1 MPRVTVDITFVPRGD
16 FTGKN
21 PEVESHRLASVTIE
35 GDSAHQRHLLIVIV
49 TLTVFATPGSAQTV
63 PFRPA
68 AGSPVAIGGRLSS
81 IAAAD
86 FNGDGRLDV
95 AVVNGQQNTVAVFL
109 GSGYGTFSPGPQ
121 SPFTVNGGILSGSVP
136 TAIAVGDLN
145 ADGHPD
151 LAITNIPINPLSAGL
166 TDLQSCK

>member
-1 MPRVTVDITFVPRGD
+1 MTS
-16 FTGKN
+16 K
-21 PEVESHRLASVTIE
+21 L
-35 GDSAHQRHLLIVIV
+35 SAHQRDWLIVIV

-63 PFRPA
+63 SFRPA

-109 GSGYGTFSPGPQ
+109 GSGNGTFSPGPQ

-151 LAITNIPINPLSAGL
+151 LAITNIPINPLSVIGGAITGHVGGAVAVPLGRADGSFNGAGNVD
-166 TDLQSCK
+166 TGADLPPRR